1 MNMFNIIFYL
11 KLSVSTKQRL
21 FTVLM
26 IFDFKR
32 QPSLNFRNQACLP
45 ELMWQ
50 LTNNYV
56 TIGNASAEF

>member
-1 MNMFNIIFYL
+1 
-11 KLSVSTKQRL
+11 
-21 FTVLM
+21 M
-26 IFDFKR
+26 IFDFRR

-56 TIGNASAEF
+56 TMGNASAEF